1 MAMLLRFDPFRE
13 LDRLTQQV
21 LGAASGTLASVP
33 MDAYRRGDEVVV
45 SLDLPGVDPDTIEVT
60 VEKDVLTIAGERRHE
75 VAEDAEVLVRERPVG
90 TFTRRL
96 FLGESLDTEGIRASY
111 DRGVLTVT
119 IPVAAEAK
127 PRRVAVE
134 RGHQAQAIEAQAS
147 PAQNGASA
155 PSAEPVAASAA

>member
-1 MAMLLRFDPFRE
+1 MLLRFDPFRE

-45 SLDLPGVDPDTIEVT
+45 TLDLPGVDPDSIEVT
-60 VEKDVLTIAGERRHE
+60 VEKDVLTISAERHAE
-75 VAEDAEVLVRERPVG
+75 LAEDAEVLVRERPEG
-90 TFTRRL
+90 SFTRRL
-96 FLGESLDTEGIRASY
+96 FLGESLDTEGIRAAY
-111 DRGVLTVT
+111 DKGVLTVT

-134 RGHQAQAIEAQAS
+134 RGHQAKAIEAQAS
-147 PAQNGASA
+147 PASDAQPA
-155 PSAEPVAASAA
+155 PVGEPAATAA